1 MSSGIIGGNIFAM
14 CAVSVNFNPASVAA
28 ETVAAQSI
36 TVPGVLLGDIVVVV
50 PPSTLNAGLGIAGA
64 LVTAADTVSVRFV
77 NATAGA
83 IDPAAA
89 DYVFL
94 VTRPESIAG
103 RVTTG

>member
-14 CAVSVNFNPASVAA
+14 CAVSVTIDVTSVSASTTA
-28 ETVAAQSI
+28 EQSV

-64 LVTAADTVSVRFV
+64 RATATDTVAIRFV

-83 IDPAAA
+83 LDPASA
-89 DYVFL
+89 VFTLL
-94 VTRPESIAG
+94 VIRPESLAG

>member
-1 MSSGIIGGNIFAM
+1 MSSGIIGGNTFAI
-14 CAVSVNFNPASVAA
+14 CAVVVNFNPASVAA
-28 ETVAAQSI
+28 ATVAAQNV
-36 TVPGVLLGDIVVVV
+36 TVPGVLPGDIVVVV

-83 IDPAAA
+83 LDPAAA

>member
-1 MSSGIIGGNIFAM
+1 MSSGIIGGNTFAI
-14 CAVSVNFNPASVAA
+14 CAVSVNINPASVAA
-28 ETVAAQSI
+28 ATSAEQSF

-50 PPSTLNAGLGIAGA
+50 PPSTLNAGLGVSHARSTG
-64 LVTAADTVSVRFV
+64 VDTVAIRFF

-83 IDPAAA
+83 LDPAAA